1 METKPCHISWV
12 REFSDNELQVC
23 VNLELYTRDALFR
36 VCYVFTDRCYL
47 FLEPKDAGDEVIVHF
62 SRKTST
68 TDLSGIAGEFAN
80 ELINQRIREEI
91 ARETRTIQEL
101 IVAQAFAEADLLDR
115 TDSKAS
121 YIDDPRHIA
130 G

>member
-1 METKPCHISWV
+1 MESKSPHISWV
-12 REFSDNELQVC
+12 HEFSANELRVC

-36 VCYVFTDRCYL
+36 VCYLFTDRCYL
-47 FLEPKDAGDEVIVHF
+47 FLEPKDAGNEVIVHF

-91 ARETRTIQEL
+91 ARETRPIQEL
-101 IVAQAFAEADLLDR
+101 IIAQAFAEADLLDR
-115 TDSKAS
+115 TDSQAS
-121 YIDDPRHIA
+121 YTDDPRHIA